1 MFGVLLVGGP
11 LRISSGGTSSTK
23 VKLVSINVNI
33 FPSQCR
39 TVFSFHS
46 KTFLPERTQTYSLFW
61 WNLFDHQLIWAL
73 FVLGCTMFYLL
84 LHDYVT
90 MCHRKIYPTTRE
102 YHEIYFTCILYIHEL
117 AQRTWIWGHWPVA
130 KVLDVQS
137 LYSSECSPGLWD
149 IFSKDVSFICF

>member
-1 MFGVLLVGGP
+1 MFGVILVGSLSRFRHSKITSLVWMQVMGGL

-23 VKLVSINVNI
+23 VKLVSINVEI
-33 FPSQCR
+33 FPSECR

-61 WNLFDHQLIWAL
+61 WNLFHHQLIWAL

-117 AQRTWIWGHWPVA
+117 AQRT
-130 KVLDVQS
+130 S
-137 LYSSECSPGLWD
+137 LNLRTLASG
-149 IFSKDVSFICF
+149 